1 MKKHFIM
8 GLLCLLVSQL
18 SAQKLKFDF
27 DSEQSADESV
37 SPAVRENVYRYAI
50 EIREIVIKEKL
61 SMKDE
66 IDRVNQ
72 DLEDGKISS
81 DEAENLK
88 ANIAL
93 KFSDKINSSI
103 AQLKFDLDD
112 IIKEQVKFSILNTD
126 VENLQSDKVLV
137 EKTYKTIIQL
147 TGYLAYGV
155 ISLPKGDDELLNS
168 HLGYSSGIDAGLIYN
183 RQLSRTSPF
192 VFKTGL
198 YLSWRTTRFNDNYY
212 ISKGDDG
219 QVNLVN
225 YNQNLEK
232 SKLRATYL
240 VVPVGVKYSF
250 NKIKTDVNGSNYRDP
265 DKGLGITANI
275 FGGVKISNNNI
286 VKGDGIS
293 IRHRKPDFNLN
304 EFIYGG
310 QLALNIY
317 NWNFFVRQEL
327 SPYFRDGTFDN
338 RKLIQFGINFGF

>member
-1 MKKHFIM
+1 MKNYFIM
-8 GLLCLLVSQL
+8 GLLCLMITQAP
-18 SAQKLKFDF
+18 AQKLKLDF
-27 DSEQSADESV
+27 DSDETVDERV
-37 SPAVRENVYRYAI
+37 SPAVRENVYQYAI
-50 EIREIVIKEKL
+50 EIREIVIEEKL
-61 SMKDE
+61 KMKEE
-66 IDRVNQ
+66 IDKVNQ
-72 DLEDGKISS
+72 DLEDENISL
-81 DEAENLK
+81 DEADDLK
-88 ANIAL
+88 THIAL
-93 KFSDKINSSI
+93 KYSDKINASI
-103 AQLKFDLDD
+103 GQLSFDLDE
-112 IIKEQVKFSILNTD
+112 IIKEQVKHSILNTD
-126 VENLQSDKVLV
+126 VEHLQSDKVLV
-137 EKTYKTIIQL
+137 EKTYKTIIQM
-147 TGYLAYGV
+147 TGYFAYGV

-212 ISKGDDG
+212 ITKNEDG
-219 QVNLVN
+219 EVNLSH
-225 YNQNLEK
+225 YDHNLNK

-265 DKGLGITANI
+265 DKGIGITANI